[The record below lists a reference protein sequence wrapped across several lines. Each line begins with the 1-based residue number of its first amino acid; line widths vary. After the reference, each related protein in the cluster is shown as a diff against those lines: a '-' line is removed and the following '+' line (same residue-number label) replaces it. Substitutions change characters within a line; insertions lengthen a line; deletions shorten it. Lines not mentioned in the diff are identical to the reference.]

1 MEQHGPKL
9 IDITVRPSK
18 SFKWKLKECLPY
30 KTYLQLLR
38 QSDLLLMSIEVV
50 LFTWAQLAIQLKYES
65 LVAESSIFFQVAFNQ
80 KKNFRNGHGTRTG
93 SNDFIDDTKVDD
105 KSTEQSFLDKFY
117 FGTAKNAV
125 GKSDQ
130 QLQMAL
136 SANDR
141 KSGSL

>member
-1 MEQHGPKL
+1 MFINQLIKL
-9 IDITVRPSK
+9 N
-18 SFKWKLKECLPY
+18 E
-30 KTYLQLLR
+30 KTYGRLSR
-38 QSDLLLMSIEVV
+38 
-50 LFTWAQLAIQLKYES
+50 
-65 LVAESSIFFQVAFNQ
+65 
-80 KKNFRNGHGTRTG
+80 KNFRNGHGTRTG
-93 SNDFIDDTKVDD
+93 SNDFIDGIKVDD

-136 SANDR
+136 NANDR